1 MKNKVNETE
10 IHHEYKDEIIKIL
23 QNDSYARSLGIKLVD
38 LGEGS
43 AVAELAVKDNMLNMH
58 GTLHGAVTFA
68 LADFV
73 FQAACNSYG
82 RISVGLT
89 TTVNYMSAG
98 KSGSVVSASAT
109 EEKKNY
115 RTAWYKIRVESN
127 GELIATM
134 EAVAYRKES
143 YFVPLENIKI
153 KKDQ

>member
-1 MKNKVNETE
+1 MKNKINETE
-10 IHHEYKDEIIKIL
+10 IHLAYKNEIMKML
-23 QNDSYARSLGIKLVD
+23 QKDSYARSLGIKLVD

-43 AVAELAVKDNMLNMH
+43 AIAEMEVKDNMLNMH

-89 TTVNYMSAG
+89 TTVNYMTAG
-98 KSGSVVSASAT
+98 ELGTLVTASAT

-115 RTAWYKIRVESN
+115 RTAWYKIHVESN
-127 GELIATM
+127 GDLLATM

-143 YFVPLENIKI
+143 YFVPIENVHS

>member
-1 MKNKVNETE
+1 MKNKINETE
-10 IHHEYKDEIIKIL
+10 IHHAYKNEIMKML
-23 QNDSYARSLGIKLVD
+23 QKDSYARSMGIKLVD

-43 AVAELAVKDNMLNMH
+43 AIAEMEVKDNMLNMH

-89 TTVNYMSAG
+89 TTVNYMAAG
-98 KSGSVVSASAT
+98 KLGSVVTASAS

-115 RTAWYKIRVESN
+115 RTAWYKIHVESN
-127 GELIATM
+127 GDLLATM

-143 YFVPLENIKI
+143 YFVPIENVHS

>member
-1 MKNKVNETE
+1 MEANLMKNRINEYDIHQKYKKVIFDMLE
-10 IHHEYKDEIIKIL
+10 KDT
-23 QNDSYARSLGIKLVD
+23 YAKTLGIKLID

-43 AVAELAVKDNMLNMH
+43 AAAEMEVKDNMLNMH

-82 RISVGLT
+82 RVTVGLT
-89 TTVNYMSAG
+89 TTVNYMAAG
-98 KSGSVVSASAT
+98 HPGTVVMAT
-109 EEKKNY
+109 AEEEKKNY

-134 EAVAYRKES
+134 EAVAYRKEQ
-143 YFVPLENIKI
+143 YFIPV
-153 KKDQ
+153 D

>member
-1 MKNKVNETE
+1 MEANLMKNRINEHD
-10 IHHEYKDEIIKIL
+10 IHQKYKQVIFDMLEK
-23 QNDSYARSLGIKLVD
+23 DTYAKSLGIKLID

-43 AVAELAVKDNMLNMH
+43 AAAEMEVKDNMLNMH
-58 GTLHGAVTFA
+58 GSLHGAVTFA

-82 RISVGLT
+82 RVSVGLT

-98 KSGSVVSASAT
+98 HLGTVVMAT
-109 EEKKNY
+109 AEEEKKNY

-134 EAVAYRKES
+134 EAVAYRKEQ
-143 YFVPLENIKI
+143 YFIQV
-153 KKDQ
+153 D

>member
-1 MKNKVNETE
+1 MKNQINETE
-10 IHHEYKDEIIKIL
+10 IHHAFKNEIMKML
-23 QNDSYARSLGIKLVD
+23 QKDSYARSLGIKLVD

-43 AVAELAVKDNMLNMH
+43 AIAEMEVKNNMVNMH

-89 TTVNYMSAG
+89 TTVNYMAAG
-98 KSGSVVSASAT
+98 KLGSVVTASAT

-115 RTAWYKIRVESN
+115 RTAWYKIRVDCN

-143 YFVPLENIKI
+143 YFVPIENGNS

>member
-1 MKNKVNETE
+1 MKNQINETE
-10 IHHEYKDEIIKIL
+10 IHHAYKNEIMKML
-23 QNDSYARSLGIKLVD
+23 QKDSYARSLGIKLVD
-38 LGEGS
+38 IGEGS
-43 AVAELAVKDNMLNMH
+43 AIAEMEVKNNMLNMH

-89 TTVNYMSAG
+89 TTVNYMAAG
-98 KSGSVVSASAT
+98 KLGSVVTASAT

-115 RTAWYKIRVESN
+115 RTAWYKIRVECN

-134 EAVAYRKES
+134 EAVTYRKES
-143 YFVPLENIKI
+143 YFVPIENGNR

>member
-1 MKNKVNETE
+1 MKNQINEHDIHQKYKKVIFDMLE
-10 IHHEYKDEIIKIL
+10 KDT
-23 QNDSYARSLGIKLVD
+23 YAKTLGIKLIN

-43 AVAELAVKDNMLNMH
+43 ASAEMEVKDNMLNMH

-82 RISVGLT
+82 RVTVGLT
-89 TTVNYMSAG
+89 TTVNYMAAG
-98 KSGSVVSASAT
+98 GLGTVVKAT
-109 EEKKNY
+109 AEEEKKNY

-134 EAVAYRKES
+134 EAVAYRKEK
-143 YFVPLENIKI
+143 YFIQV
-153 KKDQ
+153 D

>member
-1 MKNKVNETE
+1 MKNKVNENE
-10 IHHEYKDEIIKIL
+10 IHHVYKNEIIKML
-23 QNDSYARSLGIKLVD
+23 QEDSYARSLSIELVE

-43 AVAELAVKDNMLNMH
+43 AVAKMAVKDNMLNMH

-82 RISVGLT
+82 RTSVGLT
-89 TTVNYMSAG
+89 TTVNYMAAG
-98 KSGSVVSASAT
+98 KLGSVVTASAT

-127 GELIATM
+127 EELIATM

-143 YFVPLENIKI
+143 YFVPIENVYS

>member
-1 MKNKVNETE
+1 MKNKIYETE
-10 IHHEYKDEIIKIL
+10 IHHAYKNEIMKML
-23 QNDSYARSLGIKLVD
+23 QKDSYARSLGIKLVN

-43 AVAELAVKDNMLNMH
+43 AIAEMEVKDNMLNMH

-89 TTVNYMSAG
+89 TTVNYMAAG
-98 KSGSVVSASAT
+98 KLGSVVTASAS

-115 RTAWYKIRVESN
+115 RTAWYKIHVESN
-127 GELIATM
+127 GDLLATM

-143 YFVPLENIKI
+143 YFVPIENVHS

>member
-1 MKNKVNETE
+1 MKNKLNETE
-10 IHHEYKDEIIKIL
+10 IHHAYKNEIMKTL
-23 QNDSYARSLGIKLVD
+23 EKDSYAKSLGIKLVD
-38 LGEGS
+38 LGEGC
-43 AVAELAVKDNMLNMH
+43 AVAEMAVKDSMLNMH

-82 RISVGLT
+82 RISLGLT
-89 TTVNYMSAG
+89 TTVNYMAAG
-98 KSGSVVSASAT
+98 KLGSVVTASAT

-127 GELIATM
+127 RELIATM

-143 YFVPLENIKI
+143 YFVPIEIVDSE
-153 KKDQ
+153 KDQ